1 MVADRHV
8 HAALVD
14 LASAVADFGRNLAGH
29 FAQLGLDRDVVDRA
43 GEGVAA
49 IERGL
54 RPLSDFEAIEFK
66 HSELNPAAVVEL
78 GAVGEDDDLAL
89 QRRLH
94 YLRQDPKSVVLRK
107 SESFSVDPGCRR
119 HITK

>member
-54 RPLSDFEAIEFK
+54 RPLGDFEAIEFK
-66 HSELNPAAVVEL
+66 QSELKPGAVVEID
-78 GAVGEDDDLAL
+78 AVDEYADIAL
-89 QRRLH
+89 QRRLVD
-94 YLRQDPKSVVLRK
+94 RRK
-107 SESFSVDPGCRR
+107 ENGRR
-119 HITK
+119 SSRERVWQNVE